1 MSIQN
6 PGRNRRPWR
15 PERQQEYTSNSILR
29 AAQPCQAAL
38 RAYARWLEQERGLT
52 AGTITGRVTSA
63 RYFVGVFAAGHP
75 SLEAGLRVL
84 DARGV
89 EECFVAFCSENGPA
103 ACRSMQSSLRLF
115 LRFAFGRG
123 WLSDDLVGA
132 VPTLQSYS
140 LSHVPRAT
148 GEEDILRLVE
158 SLFDEST
165 SARDRAIVL
174 LLVGYG
180 VRRGQVVG
188 LRVGDIDW
196 RLRTITF
203 RRHKGG
209 KEVHHSLTPAASE
222 ALAQYLRHERPA
234 CTSDVV
240 FLRSRP
246 PYLPLNPQAVTVMV
260 QSRCQRLG
268 IKSANSPHALRHA
281 FACRLLRTGQSV
293 KAIADL
299 LGHRSLSATAVYAKV
314 DRLTLLKVAV
324 DWPEVEP

>member
-1 MSIQN
+1 MSSQN
-6 PGRNRRPWR
+6 PEKSCRPWG
-15 PERQQEYTSNSILR
+15 PERQREYTSNSIR
-29 AAQPCQAAL
+29 KAAQPCRAVL
-38 RAYARWLEQERGLT
+38 RDYAHWLEHERGL
-52 AGTITGRVTSA
+52 AVGTITGRVTSA

-75 SLEAGLRVL
+75 SLKEGLRVL
-84 DARGV
+84 DASGV
-89 EECFVAFCSENGPA
+89 EDCFVAFCSEYGPA
-103 ACRSMQSSLRLF
+103 ARRSMQSALRLF
-115 LRFAFGRG
+115 LRFASERG
-123 WLSDDLVGA
+123 WLSRELVGA

-158 SLFDEST
+158 SVLIGSA

-188 LRVGDIDW
+188 LRTGDIDW

-209 KEVHHSLTPAASE
+209 KEVQHSLTPAVSE

-246 PYLPLNPQAVTVMV
+246 PYLPLNPQALTVMV
-260 QSRCQRLG
+260 QSRCRRLG
-268 IKSANSPHALRHA
+268 IESANSPHALRHA
-281 FACRLLRTGQSV
+281 FACRLLRSGQSV

-299 LGHRSLSATAVYAKV
+299 LGHRSLSATAVYAKG
-314 DRLTLLKVAV
+314 
-324 DWPEVEP
+324 